1 MRSTVRT
8 IVVLALGAAA
18 GIGGT
23 VSAASSSE
31 VATHQHSLL
40 AARSVLPA
48 ATFRIGS
55 PPSGAFLTAGNLADA
70 ATNHVVPSP
79 PSTTLFASQPVQG
92 VSAVIPAGQG
102 QWWALA
108 DNGYGTRNTSADWQ
122 LAIYRMDLGFAD
134 RSVPRVLETVLLSDP
149 ARHVPW
155 KTVCDP
161 TVGADLPSFT
171 FNVLPAAVPPACGGD
186 PAARL
191 LTGFDFDP
199 ESVQVARDGTFWVG
213 EEFGPFVLHADR
225 QGRLLES
232 PIAAPGLKS
241 PQNPTLDVLG
251 GERPTVAQSR
261 GFEGMAIS
269 PDREHLYPMLEGAVG
284 ADDPADVRILQLDVR
299 THRFASR
306 VRLLR
311 LEMPG
316 AKVDLSV
323 LKLVGGTDA
332 YPGATKPVGTGG
344 QSAAEL
350 TAVNDH
356 ELLVVERD
364 GLGDGLAAPR
374 FKKVF
379 LLQDR
384 DDDRGEHLGKQ
395 LLIDLMAV
403 PDPAQLGGD
412 GDFFRFPFNTI
423 EAVHVASPNTVVVAN
438 DNNYP
443 FSNGRSR
450 SRTSGRVDAL
460 APDDNEFI
468 LVRLGQ
474 RLDVDRRLLA
484 P

>member
-1 MRSTVRT
+1 MNTAVRT
-8 IVVLALGAAA
+8 IVVLAVLAAA
-18 GIGGT
+18 GIAGT

-31 VATHQHSLL
+31 VATHQQALL
-40 AARSVLPA
+40 AARAVLPA
-48 ATFRIGS
+48 ATFRAGS
-55 PPSGAFLTAGNLADA
+55 PPSGGFLSTANLTDA
-70 ATNHVVPSP
+70 ATNRVVAIPA
-79 PSTTLFASQPVQG
+79 STTLFTNQPVQG
-92 VSAVIPAGQG
+92 VSSVVPAGDG

-108 DNGYGTRNTSADWQ
+108 DNGYGTRGNSADWQ
-122 LAIYRMDLGFAD
+122 LALYRMDLGLGES
-134 RSVPRVLETVLLSDP
+134 RVPTVLETVLLSDP

-161 TVGADLPSFT
+161 TAGTDLPPFT
-171 FNVLPAAVPPACGGD
+171 YNVLPAAVPAACGGD

-199 ESVQVARDGTFWVG
+199 ESVQVARDGTFWIG

-225 QGRLLES
+225 QGRLLDA

-241 PQNPTLDVLG
+241 PQNPTLDVLA

-269 PDREHLYPMLEGAVG
+269 PDREYLYPMLEGAAG
-284 ADDPADVRILQLDVR
+284 ADDPQDVRILQLDVR
-299 THRFASR
+299 THVFDSR

-311 LEMPG
+311 LEMAG

-323 LKLVGGTDA
+323 LKLVGGTAA
-332 YPGATKPVGTGG
+332 YPGAAKPSGAGG

-350 TAVNDH
+350 TAVN
-356 ELLVVERD
+356 ENEFLAVERD

-374 FKKVF
+374 FKKIF
-379 LLQDR
+379 LLEDS
-384 DDDRGEHLGKQ
+384 DDNGEHLDKQ
-395 LLIDLMAV
+395 LLVDLMAV

-423 EAVHVASPNTVVVAN
+423 EAVHVASPDTVLVAN

-460 APDDNEFI
+460 AADDNEFI
-468 LVRLGQ
+468 LIKLGRRLH
-474 RLDVDRRLLA
+474 VDRRLLT